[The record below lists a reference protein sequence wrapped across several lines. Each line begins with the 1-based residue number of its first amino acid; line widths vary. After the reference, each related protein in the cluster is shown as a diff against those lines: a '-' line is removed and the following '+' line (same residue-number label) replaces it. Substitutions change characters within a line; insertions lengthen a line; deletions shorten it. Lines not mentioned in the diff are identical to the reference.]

1 MGGSPASQCIEAETA
16 LLNQEDM
23 WAQQYISQMKGEGLE
38 GSWQGW
44 HGHVTVQLFVCM
56 SYKLMC
62 WPCCL
67 KKVDSSQAS
76 IKQQPQDYLKG
87 IGKLCNLQTWSSN
100 CHQKGGCQVVW
111 QCIGIICVDVLN
123 CRGWQPSN
131 MNFFLAGTC
140 CGVFVV
146 VVNIWWPRPSKHS

>member
-1 MGGSPASQCIEAETA
+1 
-16 LLNQEDM
+16 M

-44 HGHVTVQLFVCM
+44 HGHVTVELFVRM

-67 KKVDSSQAS
+67 KRVDSSQAS

-111 QCIGIICVDVLN
+111 QCIDIICVDVLN

-131 MNFFLAGTC
+131 MNLFGWDMLWGVC
-140 CGVFVV
+140 CGCKYLVAQAKQAQLSLQQLHHLHQCLQVT
-146 VVNIWWPRPSKHS
+146 